1 MTASLPLVELAKNN
15 VTSYLQHGGIA
26 IDATMENSFDTVFLV
41 DQLTKNEPS
50 LPILYASKSAGRY
63 RKMPKTSGLKQLS
76 LITR

>member
-26 IDATMENSFDTVFLV
+26 IDATMENSFDTVFLA

-50 LPILYASKSAGRY
+50 LAI
-63 RKMPKTSGLKQLS
+63 
-76 LITR
+76 